1 MDYITLAGKPDRL
14 NLLHTQ
20 RVTIH
25 SATVEGEVESVR
37 NRLLRVD
44 QDAFLDPEQILVAAR
59 CGGEVVAALG

>member
-14 NLLHTQ
+14 NLLHPQ